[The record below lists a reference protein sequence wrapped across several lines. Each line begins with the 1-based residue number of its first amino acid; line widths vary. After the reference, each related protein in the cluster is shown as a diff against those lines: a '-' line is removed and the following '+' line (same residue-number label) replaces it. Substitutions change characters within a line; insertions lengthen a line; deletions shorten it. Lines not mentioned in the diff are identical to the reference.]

1 MRFRGVE
8 DCNQLIEEDPKTI
21 QSQLIDYVISLREEN
36 KLNATTIRTR
46 IAAVKK
52 FYDTN
57 DIELKWRKI
66 KSYIGKGRKIKRN
79 RPYTHFEIAKM
90 LEKADQRAR
99 VVKDNRTKDS

>member
-46 IAAVKK
+46 IAQ
-52 FYDTN
+52 
-57 DIELKWRKI
+57 LKNFTTQMI
-66 KSYIGKGRKIKRN
+66 LNLNGGKLNHI
-79 RPYTHFEIAKM
+79 
-90 LEKADQRAR
+90 
-99 VVKDNRTKDS
+99 